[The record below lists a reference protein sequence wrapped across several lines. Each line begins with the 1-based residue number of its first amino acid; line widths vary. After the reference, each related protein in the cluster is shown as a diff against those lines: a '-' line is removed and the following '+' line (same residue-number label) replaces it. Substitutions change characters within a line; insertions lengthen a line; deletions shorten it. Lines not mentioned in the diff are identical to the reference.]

1 MRKAAVFALED
12 QDPKEASKILL
23 DMAVSSFEKELAET
37 AVYVLEG
44 IADLENKEAVNA
56 LVEMVK

>member
-1 MRKAAVFALED
+1 VRKAAVFALED